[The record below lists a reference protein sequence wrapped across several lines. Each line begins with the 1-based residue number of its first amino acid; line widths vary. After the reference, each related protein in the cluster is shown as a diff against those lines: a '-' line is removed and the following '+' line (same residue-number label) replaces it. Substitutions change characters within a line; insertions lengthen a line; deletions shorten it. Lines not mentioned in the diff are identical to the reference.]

1 MTSNWAPHLQ
11 TPSRGNPCERPTA
24 RSQRGTKLWWSE
36 NIPDSKRR
44 WSGAHGI
51 GIQFQSLA
59 SPHQE
64 RLACTLQQLETQ
76 QATANTIQT
85 RPLINP
91 SREHT
96 DKLMRQGR
104 HYISAL
110 DCSSFESCSQYTTH
124 PEPHDPCAIRQ
135 DDSPPRLSG
144 PYRRHANHSL
154 VNTEGRPWRL
164 LTMMNRPR
172 AGRSPHYWVAR
183 PCNLS
188 HCIVAEIITS
198 SLQCPLDSWHHGGTI
213 GTRQHSQLRCSLEF
227 SQKL

>member
-1 MTSNWAPHLQ
+1 
-11 TPSRGNPCERPTA
+11 
-24 RSQRGTKLWWSE
+24 
-36 NIPDSKRR
+36 
-44 WSGAHGI
+44 
-51 GIQFQSLA
+51 
-59 SPHQE
+59 
-64 RLACTLQQLETQ
+64 
-76 QATANTIQT
+76 
-85 RPLINP
+85 
-91 SREHT
+91 
-96 DKLMRQGR
+96 MRQGR

-110 DCSSFESCSQYTTH
+110 DCSTSQASNALRSMRLWCGCTWGGWSNLPTPASFESCSQYTTH

-144 PYRRHANHSL
+144 PYRRHASHSL

-164 LTMMNRPR
+164 LTMPR

-227 SQKL
+227 GQKL